1 MMVAEELD
9 DEPVASDERS
19 GAAVGCVLSL
29 GSALL
34 TCLLLFL
41 NGSLVMAVL
50 SVISRSAGP
59 WARQPGIMQ
68 FLLLAIPVLMTLAEW
83 KMIDYVRTR
92 IGQRSTE

>member
-1 MMVAEELD
+1 MNGTEA
-9 DEPVASDERS
+9 PSERS
-19 GAAVGCVLSL
+19 GAAVGCLFSL

-50 SVISRSAGP
+50 SVISRSIGP
-59 WARQPGIMQ
+59 WALQPGIMQ

-83 KMIDYVRTR
+83 KMIDYVRMR
-92 IGQRSTE
+92 IGRRSAD